1 MTADGPALYPFKT
14 IVPIAG
20 ALLLLQGIVEI
31 IRCIVCLQTGEWP
44 QRMSDVEEVDVN
56 KLKEMVNVKDEDIQK
71 LSALAPA
78 SQGTK
83 A

>member
-1 MTADGPALYPFKT
+1 
-14 IVPIAG
+14 
-20 ALLLLQGIVEI
+20 
-31 IRCIVCLQTGEWP
+31 
-44 QRMSDVEEVDVN
+44 MSDVEEVDVN